1 MREAGRWAALLFFL
15 ETGPYGTAREG
26 GPRRGPRALRA
37 PSAEA
42 VNTAKHCRQQRAH
55 PCWHVSIAEDAG
67 HSDRRMQG
75 TVAPTV
81 NGTCF
86 PQEPASPRI
95 GLRRTTR
102 RGCPAPDARLP
113 LETCRVAFGLWS
125 SSVCGENASLPLQ
138 LARGVCKGCKGCRGV
153 QRGCT
158 VTPEGSAAQGSDF
171 CGIESSTA
179 IPLCQHKGKFGIAKL
194 PSQNVREGQ
203 IQWPTALGAAT
214 GRLTRP
220 SVCQGRTEHVH
231 TSATINHE
239 LEVQRSIVAWLGMNI
254 FFYVLEGSKEVSFSQ
269 VPKSRDL
276 GGSGSCKSQGR
287 ESHANQTAG
296 HKVSPVESPATAQA
310 PPQNVSERNNPEEH
324 VPVCQRHSL
333 M

>member
-26 GPRRGPRALRA
+26 GPRRGPRALRT

-125 SSVCGENASLPLQ
+125 SSVCGENASLPLNR
-138 LARGVCKGCKGCRGV
+138 LEGFAEAAEGCRG
-153 QRGCT
+153 
-158 VTPEGSAAQGSDF
+158 A
-171 CGIESSTA
+171 
-179 IPLCQHKGKFGIAKL
+179 
-194 PSQNVREGQ
+194 
-203 IQWPTALGAAT
+203 
-214 GRLTRP
+214 
-220 SVCQGRTEHVH
+220 
-231 TSATINHE
+231 
-239 LEVQRSIVAWLGMNI
+239 
-254 FFYVLEGSKEVSFSQ
+254 VLSRQ
-269 VPKSRDL
+269 RDL
-276 GGSGSCKSQGR
+276 QHRGATFAELNRAPRSRCVNTKESLGLRNCHLKMFEKAKSSGQQLSVLR
-287 ESHANQTAG
+287 RVA
-296 HKVSPVESPATAQA
+296 
-310 PPQNVSERNNPEEH
+310 
-324 VPVCQRHSL
+324 
-333 M
+333 